1 MRGESMGTSD
11 YQLLELIFRGIDLD
25 TLRANDPSITQE
37 RLESLL
43 AKLRSKL
50 KPPRGKLSV
59 YTDGAS
65 RGNPG
70 RAGIG
75 VVICD
80 KGHKV
85 LEEVGEYIGET
96 TNNVAEYKAL
106 ITGLKKALDYRA
118 GEVEV
123 LSDSELLV
131 KQVKGEYRV
140 KAQTILPLYMEVKKL
155 LERLPKWAI
164 RHIPREE
171 NTRADA
177 LANLAIDRHKSA
189 LGG

>member
-1 MRGESMGTSD
+1 MRSESMGASD

-25 TLRANDPSITQE
+25 SLRAKDPSITQE

-85 LEEVGEYIGET
+85 LEEVAEYIGET

-106 ITGLKKALDYRA
+106 VTGLKKALDYGV

-155 LERLPKWAI
+155 LGRLPKWAI

-177 LANLAIDRHKSA
+177 LANLAIDRHCPP
-189 LGG
+189 